1 MRVIALQSGSN
12 GNCIFVEAGG
22 VRLLID
28 AGISGVTA
36 QQRLAAHGVDIR
48 TVQALLISHDHGD
61 HVRSM
66 GTLHRQFKLP
76 VYISEPT
83 LAAANRWNR
92 LGKLKDVRH
101 FAAGATLR
109 IRDVTIETIST
120 PHDAVDGVCF
130 VVDDGETRLGILTDL
145 GHVFAGLAD
154 VIESLD
160 AVIVES
166 NYDPQMLAKS
176 TYPAALKERI
186 RGPGGHLSNG
196 EAAELLAAS
205 GRRLRWAC
213 LAHLSQQNNTPE
225 LARATHAER
234 LSGLP
239 IHVASR
245 FAATKIVERERM
257 LF

>member
-12 GNCIFVEAGG
+12 GNCIFVEAAG

-76 VYISEPT
+76 LHVTEPT
-83 LAAANRWNR
+83 LAAATRFNR
-92 LGKLKDVRH
+92 LGRFKDVRH
-101 FAAGATLR
+101 FQAGDTLR
-109 IRDVTIETIST
+109 VRGVTIETIPT
-120 PHDAVDGVCF
+120 PHDAVDGVGF
-130 VVDDGETRLGILTDL
+130 VVDDGQSRLGILTDL
-145 GHVFAGLAD
+145 GHVFDGLGE
-154 VIESLD
+154 VIETLD
-160 AVIVES
+160 AVIIES

-176 TYPAALKERI
+176 TYPPELKQRI
-186 RGPGGHLSNG
+186 RGPGGHLSNE
-196 EAAELLAAS
+196 EAAQLLAGS

-225 LARATHAER
+225 LARVTHEQI
-234 LSGLP
+234 LDDLP

-245 FAATKIVERERM
+245 FAATEIKQPEPM